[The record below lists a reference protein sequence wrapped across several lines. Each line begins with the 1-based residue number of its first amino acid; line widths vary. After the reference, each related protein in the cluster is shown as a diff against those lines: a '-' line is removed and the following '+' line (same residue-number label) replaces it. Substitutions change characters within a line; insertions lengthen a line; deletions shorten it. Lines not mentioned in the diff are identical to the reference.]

1 MQPYARVLSAVINH
15 RPQDVHSTTGR
26 LILAVLVSL
35 VLASCAGQRAP
46 EGGPV
51 DLEPPFV
58 ASTVPPNYT
67 TRFSGSTITIE
78 FNKYVD
84 HRSAE
89 GAIFI
94 SPSVGQL
101 EFDWSGRE
109 LEIRFSGK
117 LRPSTTYVVT
127 VGTDVMDTHNR
138 NKMANSYTLAFST
151 GEDIDHGAIEG
162 RIFPVKDA
170 DPPLGVMI
178 FAYKLDGL
186 NADTLDPRTTKPDYV
201 TQTGKN
207 GDFLLLHL
215 AFGSYRVLAVRDE
228 YKNLLYDPET
238 DEFGVPPGDI
248 LLTPADTLRPHVWM
262 KMGKED
268 TTAVRLLKATPPN
281 QRHLLAEF
289 SSPIDTGGL
298 SGNWF
303 HISDTLHHGELQV
316 RAVYPVLPDLKSVVL
331 LTERQDSSAA
341 YRLVIDSLRGAN
353 RLRVSPLANQL
364 TFTSSDVIDTLGPRI
379 ASFSV
384 SDSAKEIDLKPA
396 IVLIFSDA
404 IEKSSTNSAVTLLDS
419 ARQAVPITVRWLSNA
434 AMEISPEARLLSYA
448 WYSVHVDMRRV
459 SDYIGRKGRDSLRT
473 VRFQTVDEESFSSI
487 EGTVSDTS
495 TTDQKGSVVLVA
507 RNVSRRET
515 KEYVLQLTQPGA
527 FGFRDILEGKYIL
540 RAYRDRTGDR
550 KYTGGSVF
558 PFQPSERFTQYPDT
572 LKVRARWPLEG
583 VELKLQ

>member
-1 MQPYARVLSAVINH
+1 MKSYARVPNAFAIP
-15 RPQDVHSTTGR
+15 RGEGR
-26 LILAVLVSL
+26 FNTIQQLISVGLVSFL
-35 VLASCAGQRAP
+35 LASCAGERAP

-51 DLEPPFV
+51 DLDPPYV

-94 SPSVGQL
+94 SPSLGQL

-109 LEIRFSGK
+109 LGIRFSGK
-117 LRPSTTYVVT
+117 LRPATTYVVT

-138 NKMANSYTLAFST
+138 NKMASSYTLAFST

-186 NADTLDPRTTKPDYV
+186 KADTLDSRTTKPDYV

-238 DEFGVPPGDI
+238 DEFGVPSGEI
-248 LLTPADTLRPHVWM
+248 NLTPADTLRSHVWM
-262 KMGKED
+262 RLGKED
-268 TTAVRLLKATPPN
+268 TTAVRLLKASPPN
-281 QRHLLAEF
+281 RRHVLVDF
-289 SSPIDTGGL
+289 SSPVDTGGL
-298 SGNWF
+298 STDWF
-303 HISDTLHHGELQV
+303 QISDTLHHGPLKV
-316 RAVYPVLPDLKSVVL
+316 RAAYPVLPDRKSVIL

-341 YRLVIDSLRGAN
+341 YRLSINSLRGIN
-353 RLRVSPLANQL
+353 RLTVSPLANQL
-364 TFTSSDVIDTLGPRI
+364 TFTGSDVIDTLGPRI
-379 ASFSV
+379 AAFSI
-384 SDSAKEIDLKPA
+384 SDSAKEVDLKPVFLLA
-396 IVLIFSDA
+396 FSDA
-404 IEKSSTNSAVTLLDS
+404 VQKPSASGAVALLDS
-419 ARQAVPITVRWLSNA
+419 AKQAVPIVMRWLSEA
-434 AMEISPEARLLSYA
+434 ALEISPETRLLSYS
-448 WYSVHVDMRRV
+448 WYTIRMGMRGV
-459 SDYIGRKGRDSLRT
+459 SDFDGRRGRDSLR
-473 VRFQTVDEESFSSI
+473 VYRFQTVDEETFSSI
-487 EGTVSDTS
+487 EGNISDTS
-495 TTDQKGSVVLVA
+495 KTDQKGSIVLVA
-507 RNVSRRET
+507 RNVSRKEA
-515 KEYVLQLTQPGA
+515 KEYVLQLSQPGA
-527 FGFRDILEGKYIL
+527 FGFNDILEGKYL
-540 RAYRDRTGDR
+540 LWAYRDRRGDQ
-550 KYTGGSVF
+550 KYSGGNVF
-558 PFQPSERFTQYPDT
+558 PFVPSERFTEYPDT